1 MGIGCPIMEITRPSI
16 HGNLKSAIV
25 ALEIPVVHLVMEC
38 PQRQN
43 EPVTRHHALKA
54 GVGCCRRQCEVLEVK
69 YDQQGRRWHDPV
81 DQDCAQIDQM
91 LKRVHGQAGPW
102 PDIGIA
108 VMQGVYPLIEWWPV
122 DEPVNHKKVK
132 GLPRGQQEDEQ
143 D

>member
-1 MGIGCPIMEITRPSI
+1 M
-16 HGNLKSAIV
+16 
-25 ALEIPVVHLVMEC
+25 VHLMVESA
-38 PQRQN
+38 QRQN
-43 EPVTRHHALKA
+43 QAVTRHHTLIARMS
-54 GVGCCRRQCEVLEVK
+54 CCRRQREVLEVK

-102 PDIGIA
+102 ADISIA
-108 VMQGVYPLIEWWPV
+108 VMQGMYPLIEWRPV